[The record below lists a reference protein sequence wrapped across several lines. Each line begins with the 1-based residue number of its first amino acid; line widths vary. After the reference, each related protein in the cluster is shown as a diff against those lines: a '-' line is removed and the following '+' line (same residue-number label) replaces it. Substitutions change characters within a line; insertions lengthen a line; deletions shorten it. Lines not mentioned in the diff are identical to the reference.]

1 MTATPEFYGS
11 VLEGAGLD
19 AESLTFLVVA
29 GATRDQVA
37 ATLGLDLKRPVE
49 PWTSDGVDITDYA
62 LGVVP
67 GGVVAIEL
75 SGYGD
80 PSLDELRALSTSGLA
95 AVARSNIQAHC
106 RFGFARSGD
115 VVFDDDEF
123 VFIEEPGRVPADLQ
137 DLFRLVWRDPD
148 GDEDDRGDVSWLEVA
163 MAMVERVTGI
173 ACTADD
179 LRRAQDSG
187 WFVTRSL
194 RYPG

>member
-1 MTATPEFYGS
+1 MTSTPDLYRS

-37 ATLGLDLKRPVE
+37 ATLGLDLTRPVE
-49 PWTSDGVDITDYA
+49 PWTSDGVDFTDYA
-62 LGVVP
+62 LGDFP

-80 PSLDELRALSTSGLA
+80 PSLDELRALSAYGSA

-106 RFGFARSGD
+106 RFGLARAGD

-123 VFIEEPGRVPADLQ
+123 VFIDDPGRVPADLQ
-137 DLFRLVWRDPD
+137 DLFRLVWTDPD
-148 GDEDDRGDVSWLEVA
+148 ADEDDAEGSWLEVA
-163 MAMVERVTGI
+163 MAMVERATGI

-179 LRRAQDSG
+179 LRRAQDGG
-187 WFVTRSL
+187 WFVARSL

>member
-1 MTATPEFYGS
+1 MTSTPEFYRS

-19 AESLTFLVVA
+19 AESLTFVVVA
-29 GATRDQVA
+29 GATREQVA
-37 ATLGLDLKRPVE
+37 ATLGLQLERPVA
-49 PWTSDGVDITDYA
+49 PWTSDGVDFTDYA
-62 LGVVP
+62 LGEVP

-80 PSLDELRALSTSGLA
+80 PSLDELRTLSASGAA

-123 VFIEEPGRVPADLQ
+123 VFIDDPGRVPADLQ
-137 DLFRLVWRDPD
+137 DLFRLAWTDPD
-148 GDEDDRGDVSWLEVA
+148 ADEDEDTEGSWLEVA
-163 MAMVERVTGI
+163 MAMVERATGI

-179 LRRAQDSG
+179 LRRARDSG